1 MGPRTRYVIVGI
13 VLLAVLVAVPLYHA
27 LLWGWAQLGWDDM
40 PIIAREVTLTRLIAI
55 GVAVGAAVFVIKHGP
70 TFQLA
75 NEVVDELAKV
85 TWPTREE
92 TGNATV
98 VVIVTVVVCSAY
110 LGVFD
115 AVWLSLTNWILGVH
129 PS

>member
-1 MGPRTRYVIVGI
+1 MGPRSRYVVVGI
-13 VLLAVLVAVPLYHA
+13 VLLAILLAVSLSHGLTWA
-27 LLWGWAQLGWDDM
+27 FAQLGWEDL
-40 PIIAREVTLTRLIAI
+40 PIVTREVTLTRVLAY
-55 GVAVGAAVFVIKHGP
+55 GLSVGAAVFVLRHGP

-98 VVIVTVVVCSAY
+98 VVIVTVIVCSAY
-110 LGVFD
+110 LGIFD

>member
-13 VLLAVLVAVPLYHA
+13 VVLAIFVGVALSHA
-27 LLWGWAQLGWDDM
+27 FTWSWAQLGWDDL
-40 PIIAREVTLTRLIAI
+40 PIVGRDVTLTRVIAFAI
-55 GVAVGAAVFVIKHGP
+55 ALGAAVFVIRHGP

-98 VVIVTVVVCSAY
+98 VVIVTVIVCSAY

>member
-13 VLLAVLVAVPLYHA
+13 VVLAIFLGFSLWHA
-27 LLWGWAQLGWDDM
+27 LMWGWAQLGWDDLSL
-40 PIIAREVTLTRLIAI
+40 IGREVTLTRLIGFGLAL
-55 GVAVGAAVFVIKHGP
+55 AAAAFVIKHGP

-98 VVIVTVVVCSAY
+98 VVIVTVIVCSAY

>member
-1 MGPRTRYVIVGI
+1 MGSRTRYVIVGI
-13 VLLAVLVAVPLYHA
+13 VVLAILVAISLSHA
-27 LLWGWAQLGWDDM
+27 LMWSWAQLGWDDM
-40 PIIAREVTLTRLIAI
+40 PVIGRELTLTRIIAF
-55 GVAVGAAVFVIKHGP
+55 GLALGAAVFVIKHGP

-98 VVIVTVVVCSAY
+98 VVIVTVVVCSLY

>member
-1 MGPRTRYVIVGI
+1 MGPRSRYVVVSILV
-13 VLLAVLVAVPLYHA
+13 LAVFLGVSLSHA
-27 LLWGWAQLGWDDM
+27 FGWVWAQVGWDDM
-40 PIIAREVTLTRLIAI
+40 PIVARELTLTHVLGYALAL
-55 GVAVGAAVFVIKHGP
+55 GSAVFVMKHGP

-75 NEVVDELAKV
+75 NEVVDELSKV

-98 VVIVTVVVCSAY
+98 VVIVTVILCSAY

>member
-1 MGPRTRYVIVGI
+1 MGPRTRYVVVGI
-13 VLLAVLVAVPLYHA
+13 VLMALLLAVSLSHGFT
-27 LLWGWAQLGWDDM
+27 WIWAQAGLDDW
-40 PIIAREVTLTRLIAI
+40 PVVTREVTITKLLAYGIAFL
-55 GVAVGAAVFVIKHGP
+55 AAAFALKHKP

-110 LGVFD
+110 LGIFD

>member
-1 MGPRTRYVIVGI
+1 MGPRTRYVVVGI
-13 VLLAVLVAVPLYHA
+13 VLLAVLLAVSLSHGFT
-27 LLWGWAQLGWDDM
+27 WIIAQAGWDDM
-40 PIIAREVTLTRLIAI
+40 PVFGREVTVSHLIAYA
-55 GVAVGAAVFVIKHGP
+55 VAFGAAAFVMWHKS

-98 VVIVTVVVCSAY
+98 VVIVTVIVCSAY
-110 LGVFD
+110 LGIFD

>member
-13 VLLAVLVAVPLYHA
+13 VVLAIFVAISLSHA
-27 LLWGWAQLGWDDM
+27 FAWSWAQLGWDDL
-40 PIIAREVTLTRLIAI
+40 PIIGRDVTLTRVIAFAI
-55 GVAVGAAVFVIKHGP
+55 ALGAAVFVIRHGP

-92 TGNATV
+92 TGSATV